1 MTSSLRCVANGA
13 RGEGGTNTLTTGIML
28 LERAAA
34 EADGLDRR
42 RVGNPDHTERQARR

>member
-1 MTSSLRCVANGA
+1 MTSSLRYVANGPEV
-13 RGEGGTNTLTTGIML
+13 REGTNTLTTRIML

-42 RVGNPDHTERQARR
+42 RVGNPDHTECQARR